1 MNKLICF
8 IIFIFCFLFSNSSYA
23 DTSRLTNVKCHKQWC
38 SGILRGADGSK
49 KSLRMYTAST
59 VYYPEPILFVLDFTT
74 NADGFI
80 PVLLIS
86 RANHTHLPL
95 EKNASIF
102 IETRIDTKPVH
113 SSTGAVDDTIDARYI
128 YLGRFNDSM
137 RFIQEAQKG
146 SNIRLKL
153 HFIDPVY
160 MNFSLQ
166 GFTAAFK
173 RVMSLA
179 EAPDSAY
186 FN

>member
-1 MNKLICF
+1 MAKLFF
-8 IIFIFCFLFSNSSYA
+8 IVLIFCFIFSTSYA
-23 DTSRLTNVKCHKQWC
+23 DATEFTNVKCHKQWC
-38 SGILRGADGSK
+38 SGILKGDDGTK
-49 KSLRMYTAST
+49 KNLRMFTTSVSYQAS
-59 VYYPEPILFVLDFTT
+59 VMFVLDFSV
-74 NADGFI
+74 NADGFV
-80 PVLLIS
+80 PVLFLD
-86 RANHTHLPL
+86 RRNYQHVPL
-95 EKNASIF
+95 EKNAPIF